1 MPQSSSRPG
10 NGRAELMFQRGVAA
24 AIGGQ
29 RIAAA
34 DLLRAA
40 VQLDPQHEHAWLWLS
55 GVLDDR
61 DDVVLCLRAVLRINP
76 ENKRARQGLAQIN
89 SWSTPVGGVQ
99 PAARD
104 YPRRSPAPWAAAA
117 APQPEPWWVAWRPT
131 HRSLRV
137 LVVLLW
143 LLPITLLTITAA
155 ARIMIETG
163 PRPGFVFPRAQLLP
177 TMPAASPT
185 GAMTAVLRGNTT
197 VAEEPGTTSEA
208 MDAPLSSAAA
218 PDEPGAVI
226 ESYFRAVTSERARL
240 RAAVHD
246 YRGAT
251 EQSQTMLARVDA
263 ARTLSDQIG
272 QAYATLQAIEPPATA
287 ARAHHLYLEGL
298 ATEQQAL
305 QDLLAFYGDYNAAD
319 ANRAAIRLQE
329 ARDHISNATATWDA
343 VASEMRGPD
352 AD

>member
-1 MPQSSSRPG
+1 
-10 NGRAELMFQRGVAA
+10 MFQRGVAA

-40 VQLDPQHEHAWLWLS
+40 VRLDPQHEHAWLWLS

-76 ENKRARQGLAQIN
+76 ENRRARQGLAQLN
-89 SWSTPVGGVQ
+89 SSSTPVGDTQ
-99 PAARD
+99 PAARQD
-104 YPRRSPAPWAAAA
+104 LKRSTDSWAVAAPRRPEPRGATWHAPRRSPRA
-117 APQPEPWWVAWRPT
+117 
-131 HRSLRV
+131 

-143 LLPITLLTITAA
+143 LLPITLLAITAG

-163 PRPGFVFPRAQLLP
+163 PLLEFVSTSGQLLP

-185 GAMTAVLRGNTT
+185 SAATTTALRGNTA
-197 VAEEPGTTSEA
+197 VAEEPGATAEA
-208 MDAPLSSAAA
+208 MDAPLSSASA
-218 PDEPGAVI
+218 PDEQGAVM
-226 ESYFRAVTSERARL
+226 ESYFRTVTAERDRLQSAVY
-240 RAAVHD
+240 D

-251 EQSQTMLARVDA
+251 KQSQTMLARVDA

-272 QAYATLQAIEPPATA
+272 QAYATLQAIEPPAMAATA
-287 ARAHHLYLEGL
+287 HRSYLEGL
-298 ATEQQAL
+298 ASEQQAL
-305 QDLLAFYGDYNAAD
+305 QDLLAFYGSYNAAD

-329 ARDHISNATATWDA
+329 ARDHISNATAAWDA

>member
-1 MPQSSSRPG
+1 MPQSASGPGSS
-10 NGRAELMFQRGVAA
+10 RAELMFQRGVAA

-40 VQLDPQHEHAWLWLS
+40 VRLEPEHEHAWLWLS

-197 VAEEPGTTSEA
+197 VAEEPG
-208 MDAPLSSAAA
+208 
-218 PDEPGAVI
+218 AVI